1 MTQRKNNHG
10 FKRLPLVLAVAGCL
24 FSTTAMAQSEAGS
37 EPKEE
42 KAQEEKAKET
52 TTLEKITV
60 TGSLIKRLEYDS
72 VSPVQIITADTNVAL
87 GQIETSEFLQKSS
100 IAAGATQI
108 SHQFGA
114 FVTEGGVG
122 AQTLSLRG
130 LGANRSLVLLNG
142 HRPGPAGTRG
152 QVGAFDLNVLPSS
165 IVQRVELL
173 KDGSSSIYGSDAVA
187 GVANVI
193 TRKNIDSPEI
203 SVAFRAPFYGGG
215 EVFSISGANGWNFD
229 NGSIVL
235 AGEYYKQEPLKI
247 GDRDFFKCAE
257 DLVWD
262 ADGNRIDRQ
271 DRSIIAG
278 TALGN
283 CSSGNLYAN
292 TVIDAL
298 TGVRYV
304 PSWDGTTIGNLPGY
318 RPRVSTTYLNS
329 PQASYTDVLNYPFIG
344 DGYVIQDLERY
355 SAYAAADFTF
365 GDINWNTEFLY
376 NRRES
381 KYEGFRQF
389 FPLIVGSP
397 NPSSPYYYANDP
409 DFVNTAVPSGVAQPI
424 MPFRSSSQQQ
434 VDYFYVNSNLNGLFA
449 DTWSWDINGSYS
461 RSSGKYSNL
470 AIDASKTGDWNYG
483 EDAPTINYF
492 DPGFLSG
499 ARMDELVGLIG
510 AWDTGK
516 TVYDQFVFT
525 GVITGELFSL
535 PAGAVGAALG
545 AEYRE
550 FSIDDQPGPLSQA
563 GSLWGSSSAQSTV
576 GDDSVKEVFAEVE
589 VPLLKGLPGVESLV
603 FNASTRWFDYDSV
616 NDSDTVWKVG
626 LGWQIVPALRLRA
639 TRGTSYRAPGL
650 YELYLGNQ
658 SGFLSQLQVDPCI
671 QWGDSSNAFLRANC
685 AAAGLPE
692 TFTGGTSSATVYQG
706 GGAGFLTPEHSEAF
720 TTGLIWTPE
729 FAPISVAL
737 DYFEITVRDQI
748 GELGANTIVSS
759 CYGAEVY
766 PNSFC
771 DMFTRNPATAPSNAN
786 GIEEIFATYVN
797 INKQKVSGFDLLVRY
812 EDDFSFGQL
821 TVESQFTYTKEDVTQ
836 LFDSP
841 LAGGSTISDYAG
853 GIGRPKLV
861 GNIVTSLERGDWT
874 YTWGMDYVDET
885 KRLTPVSS
893 TGSYTY
899 FGHANAVVDTTA
911 DSRLYHSFSVNYD
924 QPKWSMLLGV
934 RNLLNEKPDTVSAAA
949 GYSRYGNVPVDAT
962 QYDYLGVS
970 LFARLNYKF

>member
-1 MTQRKNNHG
+1 MSQRKNSYV
-10 FKRLPLVLAVAGCL
+10 FKRLPLVLAITGCL
-24 FSTTAMAQSEAGS
+24 VTTSAFAQSETEA

-42 KAQEEKAKET
+42 KAKQT
-52 TTLEKITV
+52 TELEKITV

-72 VSPVQIITADTNVAL
+72 VSPVQVITADTNVAL
-87 GQIETSEFLQKSS
+87 GQVETSEFLQKSS

-193 TRKNIDSPEI
+193 TRTNIDEPEI
-203 SVAFRAPFYGGG
+203 SVAVRAPFYGGG
-215 EVFSISGANGWNFD
+215 EVFSISGANGWSFD
-229 NGSIVL
+229 NGNIVL

-247 GDRDFFKCAE
+247 GDRDFFDCSE

-262 ADGNRIDRQ
+262 ANGNRIDRQ
-271 DRSIIAG
+271 DNSVIGG

-304 PSWDGTTIGNLPGY
+304 PTWNGVTIGNIPGY

-329 PQASYTDVLNYPFIG
+329 PRASYTDVLNYPFIG

-365 GDINWNTEFLY
+365 GDVNWKTEFLY

-389 FPLIVGSP
+389 FPLIVGGSG
-397 NPSSPYYYANDP
+397 YTYANDP
-409 DFVNTAVPSGVAQPI
+409 GFVNTAVPSGVAQPI
-424 MPFRSSSQQQ
+424 MPFRSSSRQQ
-434 VDYFYVNSNLNGLFA
+434 VDYFYVNTNLNGLFA
-449 DTWSWDINGSYS
+449 DTWSWDVNGSYS
-461 RSSGKYSNL
+461 RSSGKYGNL

-499 ARMDELVGLIG
+499 TRMDELVGLIG
-510 AWDTGK
+510 AWDNGK
-516 TVYDQFVFT
+516 TVYDQVVFT
-525 GVITGELFSL
+525 GVLTGELFTL
-535 PAGAVGAALG
+535 PAGAVGAAIG

-550 FSIDDQPGPLSQA
+550 FSIDDQPGALSRD
-563 GSLWGSSSAQSTV
+563 GLLWGSSSAQSTV

-603 FNASTRWFDYDSV
+603 FNASSRWFDYDSV
-616 NDSDTVWKVG
+616 GDSDSVWKIG
-626 LGWQIVPALRLRA
+626 LGWQIIPALRVRA
-639 TRGTSYRAPGL
+639 TKGTSYRAPGL

-658 SGFLSQLQVDPCI
+658 SGFYSQLNVDPCI
-671 QWGDSSNAFLRANC
+671 QWADSSNTFLRANC
-685 AAAGLPE
+685 AAAGIPDNYA
-692 TFTGGTSSATVYQG
+692 GGAASATAYSG

-737 DYFEITVRDQI
+737 DYFEITVNDQV
-748 GELGANTIVSS
+748 GELTPLQITNS
-759 CYGAEVY
+759 CYYSEVY
-766 PNSFC
+766 PNNFC
-771 DMFTRNPATAPSNAN
+771 DLFTRNPATAPTNAN
-786 GIEEIFATYVN
+786 AIDEIFATYIN
-797 INKQKVSGFDLLVRY
+797 INKQKVSGYDLLVRY

-836 LFDSP
+836 LFSDP
-841 LAGGSTISDYAG
+841 TQGGTPISNYAG
-853 GIGRPKLV
+853 AIGRPKLV

-874 YTWGMDYVDET
+874 YTWGMDYVDST
-885 KRLTPVSS
+885 QRLTPVSA

-899 FGHANAVVDTTA
+899 FGFANAVVDTKA

-924 QPKWSMLLGV
+924 QPKWSLLLGL

-949 GYSRYGNVPVDAT
+949 GNSRYGNVPVDAT
-962 QYDYLGVS
+962 QYDYLGIS